1 MGFLRVFLKDL
12 WDSLGFSFLGFYVIY
27 LDFLR
32 DLWDETNMFSEK
44 LMVGFP
50 FKWSISGDFR

>member
-1 MGFLRVFLKDL
+1 MGFLWVFLKDL
-12 WDSLGFSFLGFYVIY
+12 WDSLGFSFLGFYGIY

-44 LMVGFP
+44 LMVSFS
-50 FKWSISGDFR
+50 F